1 MVKLFGLFGKK
12 NAAEELTKAVPYR
25 ISTEFVPYRLYA
37 NQKNSLRM
45 FISLKNLTAEPTL
58 SSVVVEVPKGLSLD
72 ETGISKEK
80 EVRLGQIAPNE
91 EKQTSIDIYGDAG
104 TDKGEYT
111 LSLTAFIHYRDYG
124 HVLNAVKK
132 KAIVEVV

>member
-1 MVKLFGLFGKK
+1 MVKILNLFGKK
-12 NAAEELTKAVPYR
+12 NAAEELTKSVPYR

-45 FISLKNLTAEPTL
+45 FVSVKNLTAEPTL

-72 ETGISKEK
+72 ETGISKAK
-80 EVRLGQIAPNE
+80 ELRLGILPPNE
-91 EKQTSIDIYGDAG
+91 ERQIGLDIYGDAG

-132 KAIVEVV
+132 RTIVEVV

>member
-25 ISTEFVPYRLYA
+25 IGTELIPYRLYA
-37 NQKNSLRM
+37 NQKNSVRM
-45 FISLKNLTAEPTL
+45 LINIKNLTAEPTL
-58 SSVVVEVPKGLSLD
+58 GSIVVEVPRGLSLD
-72 ETGISKEK
+72 GTGISKEK
-80 EVRLGQIAPNE
+80 ELRLGLIAPDE
-91 EKQTSIDIYGDAG
+91 EKQAAVDIYGDSG

-132 KAIVEVV
+132 KATVEVV

>member
-12 NAAEELTKAVPYR
+12 NAAEDLNKEVPYR
-25 ISTEFVPYRLYA
+25 LSVEFVPYRLYA
-37 NQKNSLRM
+37 NQKNSARM
-45 FISLKNLTAEPTL
+45 FVKIKNLTGEPTL
-58 SSVVVEVPKGLSLD
+58 SSIVVQVPKGLSLD

-80 EVRLGQIAPNE
+80 EVKLGVLAPDE
-91 EKQTSIDIYGDAG
+91 EKQVSVDVYGDAG

-124 HVLNAVKK
+124 HVLNAVRK
-132 KAIVEVV
+132 KALLEVL